1 MAKKYLFISVLFI
14 IMLSFTVSWA
24 EPVKIA
30 GSGGMI
36 KLVTELAKAYM
47 GKNQGD
53 VIEVKQESIEAK
65 GGIMGAYK
73 GDLDI
78 GMAAQQ
84 LDNGQKKWGL
94 KVFHIAST
102 ATVVTINT
110 EVLKIDGIK
119 SQQVCN
125 IYEGKIKNWS
135 ALGGPDVQIM
145 PFTRPDPDSTKVS
158 VRNGIP
164 CFADLIEIPEVLI
177 MAKHKDMNNAL
188 MKNPY
193 AIGFS
198 DLESIEMSNGKL
210 KALKLDGIAPSVDTV
225 ISGTWHIIKPFMLV
239 TGKKQSA
246 TAEKF
251 IQFIKTPAAQEI
263 IKNNSAVPMKF

>member
-1 MAKKYLFISVLFI
+1 MAKKCLFVSALFVV
-14 IMLSFTVSWA
+14 MLSFAVSWA

-30 GSGGMI
+30 GSGGTI
-36 KLVTELAKAYM
+36 KVVTELAKAYM
-47 GKNQGD
+47 EKYPGD

-65 GGIMGAYK
+65 GGIMGAFK

-78 GMAAQQ
+78 GMSAR
-84 LDNGQKKWGL
+84 LLEDDEKKFGL
-94 KVFHIAST
+94 EVFEFART

-110 EVLKIDGIK
+110 EVVKIDNIK

-135 ALGGPDVQIM
+135 ALGGPDAQIM

-158 VRNGIP
+158 VRDGLP
-164 CFADLIEIPEVLI
+164 CFATLKEPLEVLI
-177 MAKHKDMNNAL
+177 MGKHKDMNNAL

-193 AIGFS
+193 SIGFS
-198 DLESIEMSNGKL
+198 DLESIELSNGKL
-210 KALKLDGIAPSVDTV
+210 KALKLDGISATV
-225 ISGTWHIIKPFMLV
+225 ELVSSGKWPMLKHFILV
-239 TGKKQSA
+239 IGKKKSE
-246 TAEKF
+246 TAKKF

-263 IKNNSAVPMKF
+263 IKKNSGVPVKF